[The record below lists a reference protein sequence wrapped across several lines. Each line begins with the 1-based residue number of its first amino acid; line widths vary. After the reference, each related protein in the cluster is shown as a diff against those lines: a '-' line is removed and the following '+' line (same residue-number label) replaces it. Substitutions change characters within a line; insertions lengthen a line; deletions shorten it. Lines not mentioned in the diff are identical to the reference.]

1 MNGLAD
7 RIRELMDS
15 FKIKEGY
22 HSNQDCI
29 FGTIKRSEFYGF
41 VLGYAFGTIYRG
53 LFDVSD
59 NMMPVILAA
68 LGFLIGIWYDR
79 KFCIVPDD
87 PPPTDDADSIDGSD
101 EPDVLD
107 GSDGSDG
114 SDSLDGSAE
123 TVGSDS
129 FDGSDGPVPGAS
141 EKE

>member
-87 PPPTDDADSIDGSD
+87 PPADDADSIDGSD

-129 FDGSDGPVPGAS
+129 LDGSDGPVPEFS